1 MTCYCSLEFKISEHI
16 LWENP
21 APNNTAFARPV
32 SLSRAKEEREV
43 LIGELEEIFP
53 YIQDDYTS
61 EQTIYGKHIQIC
73 FKTEC
78 SMVDG
83 KMVSLLQGDSG
94 AFCHLCT
101 STRSDANDLQQ
112 INNGFI
118 INKDYESCKDAWE
131 KLQLG
136 DISYTSVERYGQCHE
151 SIAKCN
157 LHFFSILHFKLRS
170 LDYAQK
176 ILYHLV
182 AGQKVWSE
190 SGNYASK
197 FIEKAKKKCREHI
210 RETTGMLIDTPTG
223 NGGNTNCGPLADKF
237 FSMNNRK
244 SICELILNKEDHN
257 NYFTMLS
264 MFYILLQ
271 VTQSVDN
278 AKLANYEKV
287 KSLGKKLMVHLKTT
301 S

>member
-1 MTCYCSLEFKISEHI
+1 
-16 LWENP
+16 
-21 APNNTAFARPV
+21 
-32 SLSRAKEEREV
+32 
-43 LIGELEEIFP
+43 
-53 YIQDDYTS
+53 
-61 EQTIYGKHIQIC
+61 
-73 FKTEC
+73 
-78 SMVDG
+78 
-83 KMVSLLQGDSG
+83 MVSLLQGDSG

-112 INNGFI
+112 INNDFI

-131 KLQLG
+131 KLQRQ

-176 ILYHLV
+176 I
-182 AGQKVWSE
+182 QKVWSE

-197 FIEKAKKKCREHI
+197 FIEKAKKECIEHI
-210 RETTGMLIDTPTG
+210 RETTGILIDTPTG

-237 FSMNNRK
+237 FSMNNRN

-264 MFYILLQ
+264 MFNILLQ

-287 KSLGKKLMVHLKTT
+287 KSLG
-301 S
+301 